1 MSSPPRKDS
10 GSGPKP
16 GGTLSY
22 AEMARRAMTSA
33 SPGAAASAGS
43 PSSGIAL
50 PASTAAAASSSPLA
64 SGRTGGSN
72 SALSAPMA
80 AMQAPPH
87 AASPHVS
94 APLLPPPA
102 SGAHPSPP
110 PASQLAAMPSAAI
123 SSSSAA
129 RRQLS
134 PMPGAGASSSP
145 QPAAAPSAL
154 SFFVPRDAH
163 GVPRA
168 GVDKNVM
175 KQGYPLGFSSL
186 EQARE
191 LTRPYAQMDRS
202 ATIYIRGSSVTNHS
216 HSRDAAFDASSDID
230 AGGAGGT
237 LRSRSD
243 FATNSNPNRSYPV
256 SGSARRIER
265 AASDAT
271 YDAIGH
277 TMGFAATDHLPAGP
291 LLIRPHT
298 PPPSPRMQRA
308 RTLETASSS
317 PLSPSASAPLPQRTA
332 RHAAASS
339 TPPLPTPSSSLA
351 PSPALAS
358 HTPSAAAH
366 LPSTPP
372 ASSVT
377 TSSPATSWAQRVG
390 STPSAS
396 AAGAASPAS
405 RGASGAAGRGG
416 PSGTGGAKRK

>member
-22 AEMARRAMTSA
+22 AQMARRAMPSA

-50 PASTAAAASSSPLA
+50 PASAAAAASSSPLA
-64 SGRTGGSN
+64 SGRTGSSGG
-72 SALSAPMA
+72 LSAPTA

-87 AASPHVS
+87 AASPQLS
-94 APLLPPPA
+94 APLLPPQA
-102 SGAHPSPP
+102 SGAHPSTPR
-110 PASQLAAMPSAAI
+110 ASQLAAMPSAAI

-145 QPAAAPSAL
+145 QPAAASSAL

-191 LTRPYAQMDRS
+191 LTRPYAELDRS

-216 HSRDAAFDASSDID
+216 HSRKAAFDASSDID

-243 FATNSNPNRSYPV
+243 FATNSNPKRSYPV

-265 AASDAT
+265 ETSAAT
-271 YDAIGH
+271 YDATGH

-332 RHAAASS
+332 SHAAASS
-339 TPPLPTPSSSLA
+339 APPLPTPSSSLA

-366 LPSTPP
+366 VPSTPP

-377 TSSPATSWAQRVG
+377 ASSPATSWAQRVG

-405 RGASGAAGRGG
+405 RGAGGAAGRGG